1 MQSMP
6 ASKTYRL
13 LEAGPIVL
21 VTTAWEGKPNIM
33 TMGFHM
39 MIQHAPPLVG
49 SIIGPWD
56 HSYQALR
63 GTGEC
68 VIAIPTID
76 LAPKVV
82 DIGSCSG
89 EEIDKFGKFGL
100 TPLAAEAVSAPLVT
114 ECLANI
120 ECRVAAERKER
131 RTLHHWATEPSQLM
145 AKPSIYASAWSAGG
159 ISRTD
164 PAADRSIISSLW
176 IELIR
181 LFREAAGC
189 QLSGHQ
195 GASSRRTAAKG
206 MVPCPNLMPSL
217 SLSPSPPMP
226 VS

>member
-63 GTGEC
+63 GTREC

-100 TPLAAEAVSAPLVT
+100 TPLAAEAVSAPLVA

-120 ECRVAAERKER
+120 ECRVADTTLVEKYNLFILEPVRIWVDAERKER
-131 RTLHHWATEPSQLM
+131 RTLHHWGNGTF
-145 AKPSIYASAWSAGG
+145 
-159 ISRTD
+159 T
-164 PAADRSIISSLW
+164 ADGETVDL
-176 IELIR
+176 
-181 LFREAAGC
+181 RE
-189 QLSGHQ
+189 
-195 GASSRRTAAKG
+195 R
-206 MVPCPNLMPSL
+206 MVRCLHL
-217 SLSPSPPMP
+217 QD
-226 VS
+226 